1 MVLSAYYCEKIPEEV
16 NLIKKRVTGALLYK
30 LQARMSCPSCFGS
43 VVVWRIKVIAHCKR
57 EDLGAG
63 PGEQGLNFHMPHRG
77 TVSTNLIPHIGLHLS
92 TAVFQ

>member
-1 MVLSAYYCEKIPEEV
+1 MVLAAYYCEKIPEEV
-16 NLIKKRVTGALLYK
+16 NLIKKSVTRAQFYK

-63 PGEQGLNFHMPHRG
+63 AGEQGLDFRSPHRRV
-77 TVSTNLIPHIGLHLS
+77 VSTKLIPHI
-92 TAVFQ
+92 